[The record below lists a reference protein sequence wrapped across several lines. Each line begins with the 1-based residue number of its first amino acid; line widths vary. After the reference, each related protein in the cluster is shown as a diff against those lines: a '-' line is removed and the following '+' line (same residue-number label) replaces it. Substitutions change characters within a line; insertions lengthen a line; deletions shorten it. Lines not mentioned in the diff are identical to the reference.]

1 MDELNPKA
9 AKVEAL
15 MDEVGLP
22 TLLTLMATI
31 ADAKSEHIATAW
43 QDESGSRDWKK
54 AANKLAVTALY
65 IKTMCKGVA

>member
-1 MDELNPKA
+1 MNELDPKA

-22 TLLTLMATI
+22 TLLTLMAAI
-31 ADAKSEHIATAW
+31 ADAKSEHIADTW
-43 QDESGSRDWKK
+43 QDETGSRHWKM
-54 AANKLAVTALY
+54 AANKIAVTALY